1 MNALGRRRVLPG
13 LISSLV
19 LAFTALA
26 HTQDEAG
33 DPARVIDA
41 LGLRAGMI
49 VAEIGAGDGALT
61 IALARH
67 VGESGTVFTTE
78 LGDGRVD
85 TLRAAVERAA
95 LPQIQVRP
103 AASSSTNLEA
113 SCCDALVMRD
123 VYHHFEDP
131 AAMNASLLSSVR
143 PGGRLAV
150 LDFASRDGV
159 SGAPGARASGGQHG
173 IASDAVVS
181 ELTAAG
187 FVDVTARAIAGRR
200 YMVTARRPPAPG
212 M

>member
-78 LGDGRVD
+78 LGDDRVD

>member
-1 MNALGRRRVLPG
+1 MNAARAQRAAAG
-13 LISSLV
+13 LIPAMV
-19 LAFTALA
+19 LALTALA

-33 DPARVIDA
+33 DPARLIDA
-41 LGLRAGMI
+41 LGLRTGM
-49 VAEIGAGDGALT
+49 VVGEIGAGDGALT

-67 VGESGTVFTTE
+67 VGETGAVFTTE
-78 LGDGRVD
+78 LGGDRVN

-95 LPQIQVRP
+95 LPQVQVRP
-103 AASSSTNLEA
+103 AAASSTNLEA
-113 SCCDALVMRD
+113 GCCDALVMRD

-131 AAMNASLLSSVR
+131 AAMNASLFATVR

-159 SGAPGARASGGQHG
+159 SGTPGERASGGQHG
-173 IASDAVVS
+173 IASDAIVS

-200 YMVTARRPPAPG
+200 YMVTARRPSAPG

>member
-1 MNALGRRRVLPG
+1 MNALGRRRALPG
-13 LISSLV
+13 LIPCLV

-33 DPARVIDA
+33 DPTRVIDA
-41 LGLRAGMI
+41 LGLRAGMT

-61 IALARH
+61 IALARQ
-67 VGESGTVFTTE
+67 VGETGTVFTTE
-78 LGDGRVD
+78 LGDDRVN

-95 LPQIQVRP
+95 LPQIQVRSG
-103 AASSSTNLEA
+103 ATSSTNLEA
-113 SCCDALVMRD
+113 NCCDALVMRD

-131 AAMNASLLSSVR
+131 AAMNASLFATVR
-143 PGGRLAV
+143 PGGRIAV

-159 SGAPGARASGGQHG
+159 SGAPGARAGGGQHG
-173 IASDAVVS
+173 LAAEAVAS

-187 FVDVTARAIAGRR
+187 FVEVRTHAIAGRR
-200 YMVTARRPPAPG
+200 YMVTARRPSAPG